1 MYTIEQSGK
10 FKKDFKK
17 YLHDKEKLIALNE
30 VIKHLEE
37 TGEVPKEFYPHPLKG
52 EYSGAMECHIQSDFL
67 LIWVDKDTNVFPTYF
82 VIVRLLYLH
91 PNLNFLPP
99 S

>member
-17 YLHDKEKLIALNE
+17 YLHDKDKLIALNE

-37 TGEVPKEFYPHPLKG
+37 TGEVPKE
-52 EYSGAMECHIQSDFL
+52 
-67 LIWVDKDTNVFPTYF
+67 LIRT
-82 VIVRLLYLH
+82 H
-91 PNLNFLPP
+91 
-99 S
+99 

>member
-1 MYTIEQSGK
+1 M
-10 FKKDFKK
+10 
-17 YLHDKEKLIALNE
+17 YLHDKEKLIALND

-37 TGEVPKEFYPHPLKG
+37 TGEVPREFYPHPLKG

-67 LIWVDKDTNVFPTYF
+67 FGLTRILKQSN
-82 VIVRLLYLH
+82 
-91 PNLNFLPP
+91 